1 MSSKL
6 ALLLPII
13 SLIYLLQTLFRRQ
26 LKTYL
31 KFSFAVISLAV
42 LVFDVFAY
50 LMFSVNCIEMGLR
63 YNTEFDCIRWI
74 YPTLDFTIMVVL
86 SLLAL
91 AFAFLGVARGWNR
104 KINYTLGS
112 LVLFVGVISRLFVL
126 IEATDAIS
134 LTHGSSNY
142 LIFEIFSIIIVYGL
156 ISSVIYFVIL
166 LLGIITARIPQ

>member
-13 SLIYLLQTLFRRQ
+13 SLVYLLQTLFRKQ
-26 LKTYL
+26 LNSYL
-31 KFSFAVISLAV
+31 KFSVAAISLAV
-42 LVFDVFAY
+42 LVFDVFVY
-50 LMFSVNCIEMGLR
+50 LMFSVNCIEMGMR
-63 YNTEFDCIRWI
+63 YATDFDCIRWI
-74 YPTLDFTIMVVL
+74 YPTLDFTVMFVL

-112 LVLFVGVISRLFVL
+112 AVLFMGVASRLFVL

-134 LTHGSSNY
+134 LTRGSSNY
-142 LIFEIFSIIIVYGL
+142 LIFEIFSIIVVYGL
-156 ISSVIYFVIL
+156 ISSVIYFFIL
-166 LLGIITARIPQ
+166 LLGIITARIPH